1 MKFLSLTAVEISLT
15 KNLERKKKEQ
25 TKGRTNR
32 RMPICNPTIQLVV
45 VDLYTKYEVS
55 ILNGCGDI
63 FDEKVLR
70 NYGRTDGTT
79 DRCKPVYPP
88 LFQSGG
94 IILGSKESVPCVKN
108 SGIKWQVYQ
117 NTLYH
122 LHTFSSTNICKN
134 FSVVKLICLPFFQ
147 LGSYFIHLTD
157 DERNLRQQVQDLK
170 LEQSSVSMSDEF
182 AKYMKLQR
190 KIDRLVDQIKKMG
203 KFWQT
208 KAMQAYRQKWVS
220 LWAKMG
226 KFMGSA

>member
-1 MKFLSLTAVEISLT
+1 MF
-15 KNLERKKKEQ
+15 
-25 TKGRTNR
+25 
-32 RMPICNPTIQLVV
+32 
-45 VDLYTKYEVS
+45 
-55 ILNGCGDI
+55 
-63 FDEKVLR
+63 
-70 NYGRTDGTT
+70 
-79 DRCKPVYPP
+79 
-88 LFQSGG
+88 
-94 IILGSKESVPCVKN
+94 PCVKT
-108 SGIKWQVYQ
+108 SGIKWQVYP

-122 LHTFSSTNICKN
+122 LHTFSSTNICKKL
-134 FSVVKLICLPFFQ
+134 SVVKFICLPFFQ

-203 KFWQT
+203 KFWQ
-208 KAMQAYRQKWVS
+208 KWAKQAYRQKLVS